1 MKKIIFLALMVL
13 FTAKSL
19 SQGVDLGIKVGAN
32 FATLTELPNVDT
44 RTGLNFGA
52 FFTIKFNEKIALQGD
67 VLYSQQGAELL
78 DIGKVDLNYLNVPIV
93 FKYYLVKR
101 LNLHVGPQF
110 GFLVSDFDDN
120 EFEDSYKST
129 DVSGVVGLG
138 LDLPLG
144 FRVDGRYNFGLTEF
158 LPDVKN
164 NVFSL
169 SVGWTLL

>member
-1 MKKIIFLALMVL
+1 MKKIIFLSLMVL

-52 FFTIKFNEKIALQGD
+52 FFTIKFNDKIAIQGD
-67 VLYSQQGAELL
+67 VLYSQQGAEFDL
-78 DIGKVDLNYLNVPIV
+78 DKVDLDYVNVPIV
-93 FKYYLVKR
+93 FKYYLVKK
-101 LNLHVGPQF
+101 LNLHIGPQF
-110 GFLVSDFDDN
+110 GFLVSDFDAS
-120 EFEDSYKST
+120 EFEDSYEST

>member
-1 MKKIIFLALMVL
+1 MKKIIFLSLMVL
-13 FTAKSL
+13 FTTKSF

-52 FFTIKFNEKIALQGD
+52 FATIKFNDKIALQGD
-67 VLYSQQGAELL
+67 VLYSQQGAEY
-78 DIGKVDLNYLNVPIV
+78 DFDKVDLNYLNVPIV

-110 GFLVSDFDDN
+110 GFLVSDFDAN
-120 EFEDSYKST
+120 EFGDSYKST

-144 FRVDGRYNFGLTEF
+144 FRVDGRYNFGLTEL

-169 SVGWTLL
+169 SIGWTII

>member
-1 MKKIIFLALMVL
+1 MKKIIFLSLIVL
-13 FTAKSL
+13 FTTKSF

-32 FATLTELPNVDT
+32 FATLTDHIET
-44 RTGLNFGA
+44 RNGLNFGA
-52 FFTIKFNEKIALQGD
+52 FATIKFSDKIALQGD
-67 VLYSQQGAELL
+67 LLYSQQGAELEAF
-78 DIGKVDLNYLNVPIV
+78 GKVDLEYINIPVV

-101 LNLHVGPQF
+101 LNIQVGPQF
-110 GFLVSDFDDN
+110 GLMVNDLDLSEPDDTYTN
-120 EFEDSYKST
+120 EST

-158 LPDVKN
+158 LPDLKN

-169 SVGWTLL
+169 SVGWSIL

>member
-1 MKKIIFLALMVL
+1 MKKIIFLSLMVL

-52 FFTIKFNEKIALQGD
+52 FFTIKFNDKIAIQGD
-67 VLYSQQGAELL
+67 VLYSQQGAEFDL
-78 DIGKVDLNYLNVPIV
+78 DKVDLDYVNVPIV

-110 GFLVSDFDDN
+110 GFLVSDFDAS
-120 EFEDSYKST
+120 EFEDSYEST

>member
-1 MKKIIFLALMVL
+1 MKKIIFLSLIVL
-13 FTAKSL
+13 FTTKSL

-52 FFTIKFNEKIALQGD
+52 FFTIKFNDKIAIQGD
-67 VLYSQQGAELL
+67 VLYSQQGAEFDL
-78 DIGKVDLNYLNVPIV
+78 DKVDLDYVNVPIV

-110 GFLVSDFDDN
+110 GFLVSDFDTS

-169 SVGWTLL
+169 SVGWSIL

>member
-1 MKKIIFLALMVL
+1 MKKIIFLSLIVL
-13 FTAKSL
+13 FTTKSL

-52 FFTIKFNEKIALQGD
+52 FFTIKFNDKIAIQGD
-67 VLYSQQGAELL
+67 VLYSQQGAEFDL
-78 DIGKVDLNYLNVPIV
+78 DKVDLDYVNVPIV

-110 GFLVSDFDDN
+110 GFLVSDFDAS

-144 FRVDGRYNFGLTEF
+144 FRVDGRYNFGLTEL

-169 SVGWTLL
+169 SIGWTII

>member
-1 MKKIIFLALMVL
+1 MKKIIFLSLMVL
-13 FTAKSL
+13 FTAKSF

-52 FFTIKFNEKIALQGD
+52 FFTIKFNDKIAIQGD
-67 VLYSQQGAELL
+67 VLYSQQGAEFDL
-78 DIGKVDLNYLNVPIV
+78 DKVDLDYVNVPIV
-93 FKYYLVKR
+93 FKYYLVKK
-101 LNLHVGPQF
+101 LNLHIGPQF
-110 GFLVSDFDDN
+110 GFLVSDFDAS
-120 EFEDSYKST
+120 EFEDSYEST

>member
-1 MKKIIFLALMVL
+1 MKKIIFLSLMVL

-52 FFTIKFNEKIALQGD
+52 FFTIKFNDKIAIQGD
-67 VLYSQQGAELL
+67 VLYSQQGAEFDL
-78 DIGKVDLNYLNVPIV
+78 DKVDLDYVNVPIV
-93 FKYYLVKR
+93 FKYYLVKK
-101 LNLHVGPQF
+101 LNFHIGPQF
-110 GFLVSDFDDN
+110 GFLVSDFDAS
-120 EFEDSYKST
+120 EFEDSYEST

>member
-1 MKKIIFLALMVL
+1 MKKIIFLSLMIL

-52 FFTIKFNEKIALQGD
+52 FFTIKFNDKIAIQGD
-67 VLYSQQGAELL
+67 VLYSQQGAEFDL
-78 DIGKVDLNYLNVPIV
+78 DKVDLDYVNVPIV

-110 GFLVSDFDDN
+110 GFLVSDFDAS

>member
-1 MKKIIFLALMVL
+1 MKKIIFLSLMVL

-52 FFTIKFNEKIALQGD
+52 FFTIKFNDKIAIQGD
-67 VLYSQQGAELL
+67 VLYSQQCAEFDL
-78 DIGKVDLNYLNVPIV
+78 DKVDLDYVNVPIV
-93 FKYYLVKR
+93 FKYYLVKK
-101 LNLHVGPQF
+101 LNLHIGPQF
-110 GFLVSDFDDN
+110 GFLVSDFDAS
-120 EFEDSYKST
+120 EFEDSYEST

-144 FRVDGRYNFGLTEF
+144 FRADGRYNFGLTEF

>member
-1 MKKIIFLALMVL
+1 MKKIIFLSLMVL

-52 FFTIKFNEKIALQGD
+52 FFTIKFNDKIAIQGD
-67 VLYSQQGAELL
+67 VLYSQQGAEFDL
-78 DIGKVDLNYLNVPIV
+78 DKVDLDYVNVPIV
-93 FKYYLVKR
+93 FKYYLVKK
-101 LNLHVGPQF
+101 LNLHIGPQF
-110 GFLVSDFDDN
+110 GFLVSDFDAS
-120 EFEDSYKST
+120 EFEDSYEST

-169 SVGWTLL
+169 SVGWSIL

>member
-1 MKKIIFLALMVL
+1 MKKIIFLSLMVL

-44 RTGLNFGA
+44 ITGLNFGA
-52 FFTIKFNEKIALQGD
+52 FFTIKFNDKIAIQGD
-67 VLYSQQGAELL
+67 VLYSQQGAEFDL
-78 DIGKVDLNYLNVPIV
+78 DKVDLDYVNVPIV
-93 FKYYLVKR
+93 FKYYLVKK
-101 LNLHVGPQF
+101 LNLHIGPQF
-110 GFLVSDFDDN
+110 GFLVSDFDAS
-120 EFEDSYKST
+120 EFEDSYEST

>member
-1 MKKIIFLALMVL
+1 MLL
-13 FTAKSL
+13 FTTKSF

-52 FFTIKFNEKIALQGD
+52 FFTIKFNDKIAIQGD
-67 VLYSQQGAELL
+67 VLYSQQGAEFDL
-78 DIGKVDLNYLNVPIV
+78 DKVDLDYVNVPIV

-110 GFLVSDFDDN
+110 GFLVSDFDAS

-158 LPDVKN
+158 LPDLKN

-169 SVGWTLL
+169 SVGWSIL

>member
-1 MKKIIFLALMVL
+1 MKKIIFLSLMVL

-52 FFTIKFNEKIALQGD
+52 FFTIKFNDKIAIQGD
-67 VLYSQQGAELL
+67 VLYSQQGAEFDL
-78 DIGKVDLNYLNVPIV
+78 DKVDLDYVNVPIV

-110 GFLVSDFDDN
+110 GFLVSDFDAS
-120 EFEDSYKST
+120 EFEDSYEST

-169 SVGWTLL
+169 SVGWSIL

>member
-1 MKKIIFLALMVL
+1 MKKIIFLSLMVL

-52 FFTIKFNEKIALQGD
+52 FFTIKFNDKIAIQGD
-67 VLYSQQGAELL
+67 VLYSQQGAEFDL
-78 DIGKVDLNYLNVPIV
+78 DKVDLDYVNVPIV
-93 FKYYLVKR
+93 FKYYLVKK

-110 GFLVSDFDDN
+110 GFLVSDFDAS
-120 EFEDSYKST
+120 EFDDSYEST

>member
-1 MKKIIFLALMVL
+1 MKKIIFLSLMVL

-52 FFTIKFNEKIALQGD
+52 FFTIKFNDKIAIQRD
-67 VLYSQQGAELL
+67 VLYSQQGAEFDL
-78 DIGKVDLNYLNVPIV
+78 DKVDLDYVNVPIV
-93 FKYYLVKR
+93 FKYYLVKK
-101 LNLHVGPQF
+101 LNLHIGPQF
-110 GFLVSDFDDN
+110 GFLVSDFDAS
-120 EFEDSYKST
+120 EFEDSYEST

-144 FRVDGRYNFGLTEF
+144 FRVDGRYNFGLTEL

-169 SVGWTLL
+169 SIGWTII

>member
-1 MKKIIFLALMVL
+1 MVHFLPLNLM
-13 FTAKSL
+13 
-19 SQGVDLGIKVGAN
+19 
-32 FATLTELPNVDT
+32 T
-44 RTGLNFGA
+44 RLR
-52 FFTIKFNEKIALQGD
+52 LQGD
-67 VLYSQQGAELL
+67 VLYSQQGAEFDL
-78 DIGKVDLNYLNVPIV
+78 DKVDLDYVNVPIV

-110 GFLVSDFDDN
+110 GFLVSDFDAS

>member
-1 MKKIIFLALMVL
+1 MKKIIFLSLMVL

-32 FATLTELPNVDT
+32 FATLTELPNIDT

-52 FFTIKFNEKIALQGD
+52 FFTIKFNDKIAIQGD
-67 VLYSQQGAELL
+67 VLYSQQGAEFDL
-78 DIGKVDLNYLNVPIV
+78 DKVDLDYVNVPIV
-93 FKYYLVKR
+93 FKYYLVKK
-101 LNLHVGPQF
+101 LNLHIGPQF
-110 GFLVSDFDDN
+110 GFLVSDFDAS
-120 EFEDSYKST
+120 EFEDSYEST
-129 DVSGVVGLG
+129 DLSGVVGLG

>member
-52 FFTIKFNEKIALQGD
+52 FFTIKFNDKIAIQGD
-67 VLYSQQGAELL
+67 VLYSQQGAEFDL
-78 DIGKVDLNYLNVPIV
+78 DKVDLDYVNVPIV
-93 FKYYLVKR
+93 FKYYLVKK
-101 LNLHVGPQF
+101 LNLHIGPQF
-110 GFLVSDFDDN
+110 GFLVSDFDAS
-120 EFEDSYKST
+120 EFEDSYEST

>member
-52 FFTIKFNEKIALQGD
+52 FFTIKFNDKIAIQGD
-67 VLYSQQGAELL
+67 VLYSQQGAEFDL
-78 DIGKVDLNYLNVPIV
+78 DKVDLDYVNVPIV

-110 GFLVSDFDDN
+110 GFLVSDFDAS

-144 FRVDGRYNFGLTEF
+144 FRVDGRYNFGLTEL

-169 SVGWTLL
+169 SIGWTII

>member
-1 MKKIIFLALMVL
+1 MLL
-13 FTAKSL
+13 FTTKSL

-52 FFTIKFNEKIALQGD
+52 FFTIKFNDKIAIQGD
-67 VLYSQQGAELL
+67 VLYSQQGAEFDL
-78 DIGKVDLNYLNVPIV
+78 DKVDLDYVNVPIV

-110 GFLVSDFDDN
+110 GFLVSDFDAS
-120 EFEDSYKST
+120 EFEDSYEST

-169 SVGWTLL
+169 SVGWSIL

>member
-1 MKKIIFLALMVL
+1 MVL

-52 FFTIKFNEKIALQGD
+52 FFTIKFNDKIAIQGD
-67 VLYSQQGAELL
+67 VLYSQQGAEFDL
-78 DIGKVDLNYLNVPIV
+78 DKVDLDYVNVPIV
-93 FKYYLVKR
+93 FKYYLVKK
-101 LNLHVGPQF
+101 LNLHIGPQF
-110 GFLVSDFDDN
+110 GFLVSDFDAS
-120 EFEDSYKST
+120 EFEDSYEST

>member
-1 MKKIIFLALMVL
+1 MKKIIFLSLMVL

-44 RTGLNFGA
+44 RTGLSFGA
-52 FFTIKFNEKIALQGD
+52 FFTIKFNDKIAIQGD
-67 VLYSQQGAELL
+67 VLYSQQGAEFDL
-78 DIGKVDLNYLNVPIV
+78 DKVDLDYVNVPIV

-110 GFLVSDFDDN
+110 GFLVSDFDAS
-120 EFEDSYKST
+120 EFEDSYEST

-169 SVGWTLL
+169 SVGWSIL